1 MKALTISA
9 HGGLDQVQYRTDV
22 SAPELVASTDVRVRL
37 TAAALNH
44 VDLFVIGG
52 LPGITITPGWIPGA
66 DGTGLVDAVGNAVTN
81 VARGDRVLINAGISC
96 RACDYCRAGEQPL
109 CVAFGLL
116 GEHHPGTFAEFLV
129 LPAANVRRVPSGVL
143 QLNDAQAAAFTLTT
157 LTAWR
162 MLVTRARV
170 TAGEHVLIHGIGGGV
185 AIAALQI
192 AKLKGAHVWVT
203 SSSDEKLAAA
213 ATLGADERLNYTTT
227 DVAREIRS
235 RTAKRGV
242 DVVIDSVGKATWP
255 QSLGALGRFGRL
267 VTCGATTGATVETDL
282 RRMFWNQWTLM
293 GSTMGTDAEFDAIV
307 AELEAGRLVPPV
319 DSVFPLADG
328 RAALERM
335 AAGKHFGKIV
345 LAIAK

>member
-1 MKALTISA
+1 MQL
-9 HGGLDQVQYRTDV
+9 RTDV
-22 SAPELVASTDVRVRL
+22 AMPEVAASTDVRVRL

-44 VDLFVIGG
+44 VDLFVVGG
-52 LPGITITPGWIPGA
+52 LPGITITPPWILGA
-66 DGTGLVDAVGNAVTN
+66 DGTGLVDAVGSAVTS

-96 RACDYCRAGEQPL
+96 RACEYCRAGEQPL
-109 CVAFGLL
+109 CVTFGLL
-116 GEHHPGTFAEFLV
+116 GEHHPGTFAEFV
-129 LPAANVRRVPSGVL
+129 TLPAANVRKVPSGVL

-170 TAGEHVLIHGIGGGV
+170 KAGEHVLIHGIGGGV

-213 ATLGADERLNYTTT
+213 TTLGADQTLNYTTL
-227 DVAREIRS
+227 DVAREIRA

-255 QSLGALGRFGRL
+255 QSLGALGRWGRL
-267 VTCGATTGATVETDL
+267 VTCGATTGASVETDL

-293 GSTMGTDAEFDAIV
+293 GSTMGSDAEFDAIV

-319 DSVFPLADG
+319 DSVFPLASG
-328 RAALERM
+328 RAALERL

-345 LAIAK
+345 LAIAT